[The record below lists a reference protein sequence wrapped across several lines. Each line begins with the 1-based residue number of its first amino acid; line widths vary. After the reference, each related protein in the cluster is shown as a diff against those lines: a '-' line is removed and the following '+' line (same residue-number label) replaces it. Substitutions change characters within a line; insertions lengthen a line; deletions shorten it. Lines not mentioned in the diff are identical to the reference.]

1 MNELIETSPVL
12 FRDISIAISALLLAT
27 YAVSRM
33 AFPKM
38 FATVYDFSKL
48 LNFKLKEEFGSNIR
62 LLSTESLY
70 FSIIL
75 SASSSFVVL
84 VLFFG
89 LNQMEGLSIAPWLIP
104 DSFGGGILIWLLMT
118 ASFQLIFLFKY
129 LFIWLIGSL
138 FNLPPSTSRHFQET
152 QSLNNCYVLAM
163 TILCALVVYSNYS
176 FPELL
181 INTILVGTV
190 IYLLYRLL
198 NIYFKLEQLKLYSK
212 LYIFSYL
219 CSTEI
224 VPAIVGIK
232 LLL

>member
-1 MNELIETSPVL
+1 MSEFIETSPVL

-75 SASSSFVVL
+75 SASASFVVL
-84 VLFFG
+84 ILFFG
-89 LNQMEGLSIAPWLIP
+89 LNQMNGLSIASWLMP
-104 DSFGGGILIWLLMT
+104 ESFGAGILIWLLMT
-118 ASFQLIFLFKY
+118 ATFQLVFLFKY

-138 FNLPPSTSRHFQET
+138 FNLPPSTSRHFQEV

-163 TILCALVVYSNYS
+163 TVLCALVVYSNYS

-181 INTILVGTV
+181 INTILIGTV

-219 CSTEI
+219 CTTEI
-224 VPAIVGIK
+224 FPAIVGIK

>member
-1 MNELIETSPVL
+1 MSELIETSPVL
-12 FRDISIAISALLLAT
+12 LRDIAIAISALLLAT

-48 LNFKLKEEFGSNIR
+48 LNFKLKDEFGSNIR

-75 SASSSFVVL
+75 SASTSFVVL

-89 LNQMEGLSIAPWLIP
+89 LNQIEGLALVPWLIP
-104 DSFGGGILIWLLMT
+104 KSFGMGILIWLLMT
-118 ASFQLIFLFKY
+118 ATFQLVFLIKY
-129 LFIWLIGSL
+129 LFIWMMGSL
-138 FNLPPSTSRHFQET
+138 FNLPPSTSRHFQEI

-163 TILCALVVYSNYS
+163 TVLCSLVVYSNYS
-176 FPELL
+176 FPALL
-181 INTILVGTV
+181 INTILIGTV

-198 NIYFKLEQLKLYSK
+198 NIYFKLEHLKLYSK

>member
-1 MNELIETSPVL
+1 MSVFIESSPVL
-12 FRDISIAISALLLAT
+12 FRDIAIAISVLLLAT

-33 AFPKM
+33 AFLKM

-48 LNFKLKEEFGSNIR
+48 LNFKLKDDFGSNIR

-75 SASSSFVVL
+75 SASASFVLL

-89 LNQMEGLSIAPWLIP
+89 LNQTEGFVLVPWLIP
-104 DSFGGGILIWLLMT
+104 ESFGSGILIWLVMT
-118 ASFQLIFLFKY
+118 ASIQLFFLIKY
-129 LFIWLIGSL
+129 LFIWMMGSL
-138 FNLPPSTSRHFQET
+138 FNLPPSTSRHFQEM
-152 QSLNNCYVLAM
+152 QSLNNCFVMGM
-163 TILCALVVYSNYS
+163 TILCALVIYSNYS
-176 FPELL
+176 FPVLL

-198 NIYFKLEQLKLYSK
+198 NFYVKLEQLKLYNK

-224 VPAIVGIK
+224 IPAIVGIK